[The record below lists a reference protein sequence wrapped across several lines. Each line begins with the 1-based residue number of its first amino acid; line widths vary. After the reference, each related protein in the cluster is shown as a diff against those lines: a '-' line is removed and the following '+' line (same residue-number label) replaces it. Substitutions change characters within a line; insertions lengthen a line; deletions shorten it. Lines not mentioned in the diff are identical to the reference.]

1 MTQFIG
7 GGASVPIG
15 TIAAHPANIPGGWLE
30 CDGSAISRTD
40 YAGLFA
46 EIGTNYG
53 AGDGSTTFNLP
64 DLRGEF
70 VRGLDNGRGVDSAR
84 ALASAQLDQ
93 MQRITGTSERVLFQN
108 GGNADAGALSQG
120 AVITSRAA
128 LGSGDHARQ
137 LAFDSAN
144 SPDARAGTETRPRN
158 VAMYYAI
165 KY

>member
-70 VRGLDNGRGVDSAR
+70 VRGLDNGRGVDAGR

-93 MQRITGTSERVLFQN
+93 MQQITGSLR
-108 GGNADAGALSQG
+108 GNDHVFNSTGSAGAFS
-120 AVITSRAA
+120 VSDIT
-128 LGSGDHARQ
+128 GSINGTSGTAGGIMAD
-137 LAFDSAN
+137 FDSGN
-144 SPDARAGTETRPRN
+144 SPDARAGDETRPRN